1 MPPERGETVAAE
13 PFDGEERRQDLESG
27 DEPAEWDSLRLG
39 RLRQTAAGVAVRA
52 IRTAQGTWDLA
63 FQGAGGIAALTRV
76 SPVRI
81 ELYDREGHEREYA
94 CGYATVEPDGE
105 GWLARAA
112 LAVPGTATF
121 IVEDRWT
128 VDHED
133 GDSVLCLSRT
143 VTVAGDAPGGFL
155 SAITLRCD
163 RPLSWL
169 DVAPFA
175 PGVLYG
181 LSEHVTGVAIG
192 GVANYL
198 AGVRQVRIREDR
210 LPAPLFGLHFGDGS
224 SVALLDRAPHGDT
237 TAADALDTE
246 ALPLIDER
254 FRFAALGG
262 EERDG
267 HVALSAWYPGTEGAV
282 TYSGDTF
289 PGGQL
294 ARWRRRYHP
303 IRDGLTQHYQLA
315 IRLGRDERFVD
326 FRTAAWRWAWRT
338 LRPAVVPQDIDAAR
352 QSLVAMLGAR
362 VVTVGDRASIPIA
375 CDATTGE
382 AVDHR
387 AVMGFVGRNVESAYV
402 LLRDGRPEQS
412 EYADPLVVQDGDVG
426 RAGDHTKALAILESF
441 VRLPVAPPEAEG
453 FSLVDGSPACNV
465 PGEVYL
471 RSLCEGWAAALR
483 AWQVERAA
491 GRDRPHWLAWS
502 RAYADW
508 LLTQEYPGGG
518 FPRVRLPGAGTVRDA
533 SPESSYHAI
542 PFLAL
547 LAGLTGE
554 QGYLDAAVRAG
565 AYCWADGQ
573 ADGMFVGG
581 TIDNPNVVDK
591 EAGTV
596 SLEAY
601 LALYEATRDA
611 VWLRRAVAAG
621 DYAETWIYL
630 WDVPMPPDDDDA
642 RRHWKRGVSTVG
654 LQLIASGHS
663 MADAYMAFD
672 VGSYARLYRY
682 TGDAHYREVARLL
695 LHNTKIML
703 ALPGRAYDLA
713 GPGWQQ
719 EHWSLAP
726 RRGYGIHP
734 PLLVAVGVV
743 QPSARPGE
751 PAGVRRGLVRAV
763 GARGLMRPRHIGVD
777 VIPAHRDKG
786 GGQDDGRGQ

>member
-1 MPPERGETVAAE
+1 VATE
-13 PFDGEERRQDLESG
+13 PLDEGRRQDLEPG
-27 DEPAEWDSLRLG
+27 DEPAERDSLLLG
-39 RLRQTAAGVAVRA
+39 RLGQTVAGMAVRVA
-52 IRTAQGTWDLA
+52 GTAQGTWELA

-81 ELYDREGHEREYA
+81 ELYDREGHGREYA

-121 IVEDRWT
+121 VVEDRWT
-128 VDHED
+128 VDRTD
-133 GDSVLCLSRT
+133 DDSMLCLSRT
-143 VTVAGDAPGGFL
+143 LAVAGDAPGGFL
-155 SAITLRCD
+155 SAVTLRCD

-224 SVALLDRAPHGDT
+224 SVALLDPAPHGDT

-246 ALPLIDER
+246 ARPLIDER

-267 HVALSAWYPGTEGAV
+267 RVALGAWYPGTEGAV

-326 FRTAAWRWAWRT
+326 FRTAVWRWAWRT
-338 LRPAVVPQDIDAAR
+338 LRPAVAPQDIDAVR
-352 QSLVAMLGAR
+352 QTLVTMLGAR
-362 VVTVGDRASIPIA
+362 VVMVGDRAGIPIA
-375 CDATTGE
+375 CDVTTGE
-382 AVDHR
+382 AVDQR
-387 AVMGFVGRNVESAYV
+387 AVMGFVGRNIEAAYV
-402 LLRDGRPEQS
+402 LLRYGHPGPP
-412 EYADPLVVQDGDVG
+412 YPADPADPANPANPADLTVAPGGDAG
-426 RAGDHTKALAILESF
+426 RTDDRAKALAILESF

-453 FSLVDGSPACNV
+453 FSLADGGPACNV

-471 RSLCEGWAAALR
+471 RSLCEGCAAVLR

-491 GRDRPHWLAWS
+491 GRDRPHWLAWV

-518 FPRVRLPGAGTVRDA
+518 FPRVRVPGEGVVRDA

-542 PFLAL
+542 PFLTL
-547 LAGLTGE
+547 LAELTNE
-554 QGYLDAAVRAG
+554 QGYLAAAARAG

-573 ADGMFVGG
+573 ADGVFVGG

-682 TGDAHYREVARLL
+682 TGDVHYREVARLL
-695 LHNTKIML
+695 LHNTKVML
-703 ALPGRAYDLA
+703 ALPGRSYDLA

-726 RRGYGIHP
+726 RRGYGIHRLWLP
-734 PLLVAVGVV
+734 WVSYSHL
-743 QPSARPGE
+743 
-751 PAGVRRGLVRAV
+751 RGLESLREFDAALYEEL
-763 GARGLMRPRHIGVD
+763 ARGD
-777 VIPAHRDKG
+777 
-786 GGQDDGRGQ
+786 